1 MLWVDKKYLRLISS
15 RFRNSKWKNEDL
27 LNHACPYCGDSEKN
41 AHKARGYHFVYKETF
56 FYKCHNCG
64 ESKSFAKFL
73 KDQDTTLWKQYAVEK
88 FYKKSPTITPV
99 PKPEKVK
106 LTGKNLF
113 QIEARPY
120 RESDILKSVGCVN
133 VLEPK
138 AQRARDYSNIRL
150 VPKHRWDELYY
161 IENCQ
166 SLSHLD
172 YKYKDRVFGNDPR
185 LILPF
190 YTRQG
195 KLIGVSGRAL
205 NNNKLRYLTLKFDEN
220 ESLIYGLRTVD
231 YNKRVYVTEGPID
244 SLFLPN
250 AIAVAG
256 SEFSKLKTIVPTEQA
271 VVVFDNEPRNPEIV
285 KKLSKI
291 IEDGFTVCIWPR
303 VMLDKDINDMVLSG
317 WSPNIV
323 VDTIDKNKF
332 SGLKAKM
339 ALSDWS
345 KIGG

>member
-15 RFRNSKWKNEDL
+15 RFRNSKWKTEDL

-41 AHKARGYHFVYKETF
+41 PHKARGYHFVYKETF

-73 KDQDTTLWKQYAVEK
+73 KEQDSTLWKQYSVEK
-88 FYKKSPTITPV
+88 FYKKAPTLNYQNRE
-99 PKPEKVK
+99 PKKVHPK
-106 LTGKNLF
+106 HDN
-113 QIEARPY
+113 
-120 RESDILKSVGCVN
+120 LKSVGCIN
-133 VLEPK
+133 VLEPE
-138 AQRARDYSNIRL
+138 AQRARDYLNVRL

-166 SLSHLD
+166 ALSQLD
-172 YKYKDRVFGNDPR
+172 YKYRDRVFGNDPR

-195 KLIGVSGRAL
+195 KLIGLSGRAL
-205 NNNKLRYLTLKFDEN
+205 NNNKLRYLTLKFNES

-231 YNKRVYVTEGPID
+231 YNERVYVTEGPID

-256 SEFSKLKTIVPTEQA
+256 SEFSKLNTIVATEQT

-285 KKLSKI
+285 KKMSQI

-317 WSPNIV
+317 WSPNII

-345 KIGG
+345 KTSG